1 MKNYKNKWKKI
12 PKKAL
17 QKNKNNIIMP
27 IVKIV
32 KYLQILRNRGKKE

>member
-1 MKNYKNKWKKI
+1 MEKNSKKG
-12 PKKAL
+12 L

-32 KYLQILRNRGKKE
+32 KYLQILRNRGKK